1 MKKGLARNIALLVVM
16 LCNAGCDQ
24 VSKAVVREH
33 IDYRQVIEVIGDTFV
48 LTKVENTGAFLS
60 LGVGWPEP
68 IRWMAL
74 FALPMLILAYG
85 LYTMFS
91 ARYISYPMAFG
102 LAFAIGGGFGNMY
115 DRLVF
120 GSVTDFMHLDFG
132 FVRTGIF
139 NLADLS
145 ITVGVLLIFSTMLS
159 GRRRRESHFVPH
171 KTKGR

>member
-1 MKKGLARNIALLVVM
+1 MKKGLARNIALLVVV

-24 VSKAVVREH
+24 VSKAVVRDR
-33 IDYRQVIEVIGDTFV
+33 IDYRQVIEVLGDTFV

-60 LGVGWPEP
+60 LGVAWPEP
-68 IRWMAL
+68 VRWVAL
-74 FALPMLILAYG
+74 FALPMLILGYG
-85 LYTMFS
+85 LYIMFS

-132 FVRTGIF
+132 FARTGIF
-139 NLADLS
+139 NVADLS
-145 ITVGVLLIFSTMLS
+145 ITVGVMLIFSAMLRRKRARHRIS
-159 GRRRRESHFVPH
+159 GE
-171 KTKGR
+171 K